1 MAVSVAALS
10 GGAYAAVLPGPIQHL
25 AHRVLA
31 TSASPI
37 SSTPPPP
44 RHWYQA
50 GVATADREG
59 LVSFTVRHLNR
70 NISFRL
76 AGPLTSEQ
84 VLVTVAPRLTVT
96 LTPSLLPDTEDIV
109 AYARYADPGD
119 LAVLQI
125 RVHGSWQDIAEQQLG
140 TDDRTTFTVAAG
152 EGQAYRILLLST
164 ASPQVK
170 PDIRTKRVLRSAH
183 PGRTPG

>member
-1 MAVSVAALS
+1 VRLLARQ
-10 GGAYAAVLPGPIQHL
+10 GG
-25 AHRVLA
+25 R
-31 TSASPI
+31 
-37 SSTPPPP
+37 
-44 RHWYQA
+44 WYQA

-59 LVSFTVRHLNR
+59 LVSFTVRHLTR

-96 LTPSLLPDTEDIV
+96 LTPSLLPGTEDIV
-109 AYARYADPGD
+109 AYARYAGPGD

-140 TDDRTTFTVAAG
+140 TDDSTTFTVAAG

-164 ASPQVK
+164 ASHAGAASPQVK